1 MIGFIILGAQKA
13 ATSALQDSLRLH
25 PSVFMPAG
33 ESPFFEDPDFA
44 SSPWKAL
51 SEMAPSGTI
60 TGIKRPD
67 YLCSDQAIER
77 ISTTFPDCK
86 FIVVLRDPISRTISS
101 YCYMVRHAHLPA
113 LPLNEGLAECLRAY
127 EAGENSRAA
136 TVISYSLYG
145 AYLDK
150 WFQAYPKEN
159 FLVISQKSVGENLR
173 GTLVQCLEHIG
184 VEGDASA
191 DIVIKAGESN
201 VGLYDPK
208 MLKIARIGSLLKT
221 RPIKG
226 SYRRE
231 PRSIPMRAFG
241 SLFSKY
247 AESRARNG
255 EQTREALS
263 KDIKTRLES
272 HFLKDQKHLNAI
284 LSTPVLD
291 ADDKKVVS

>member
-1 MIGFIILGAQKA
+1 MIDFIILGAQKA

-25 PSVFMPAG
+25 PSVFMPMG

-44 SSPWKAL
+44 SQPWETF
-51 SEMAPSGTI
+51 SETAPSGTI
-60 TGIKRPD
+60 KGIKRPD

-77 ISTTFPDCK
+77 ISTALPECK
-86 FIVVLRDPISRTISS
+86 FIVVLREPISRTISS

-113 LPLNEGLAECLRAY
+113 LPLNVGLAECLRAY

-159 FLVISQKSVGENLR
+159 FLVLPQKSVGENLR
-173 GTLVQCLEHIG
+173 GALVQCLEHIG

-191 DIVIKAGESN
+191 DIAIKAGESN

-247 AESRARNG
+247 AEARALQKQQIR
-255 EQTREALS
+255 ETLSTDLTEKLTHLFDRDLETLEAL
-263 KDIKTRLES
+263 
-272 HFLKDQKHLNAI
+272 
-284 LSTPVLD
+284 LD
-291 ADDKKVVS
+291 ARELGWK